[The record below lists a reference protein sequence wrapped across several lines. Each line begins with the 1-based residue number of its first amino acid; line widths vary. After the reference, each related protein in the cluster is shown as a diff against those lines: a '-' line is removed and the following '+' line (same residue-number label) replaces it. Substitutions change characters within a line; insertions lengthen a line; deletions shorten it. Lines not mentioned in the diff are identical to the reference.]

1 MTKKIWYLLIALLFM
16 LSGCK
21 QSSQPSVSNTETVH
35 TATHFFAGNFE
46 ECISSYLNKV
56 DELESESRDL
66 MNKST
71 EGGELVRYQDRDGET
86 VRYKMLIYG
95 EMGRLETNYYIIGD
109 RIYYSELWEKYS
121 RPIYW
126 EPGSIDIW
134 NRELEQGMLVDGQYY
149 QYDSSREQFELFD
162 AVELPY
168 RSLAELDEEFDGL
181 EVTGADDFSEYN
193 IIAVNGYLLGGCYDN
208 QWFDCFDLYPLIEE
222 KENYKIYVNGEY
234 QRTESGQKEAASDWE
249 IYAGPRIHY
258 AEQQYYN
265 NQEDT
270 FIAYSGIYDLEIE
283 DGRAISPDND
293 IYKNESND
301 YLTETGL
308 SEDYKL
314 TNIIKIDLDGDGQ
327 DEVLIQAYYFDELY
341 QQSKGIHYMRKV
353 VNGQVE
359 NYNIPLTEPTDEW
372 DYITIRGFCDLNG
385 DGIKEVL
392 LSARGIGY
400 HCYLAY
406 EFKENQFIRIFEN
419 GACH

>member
-1 MTKKIWYLLIALLFM
+1 MEDEMTKKIWYLLIALLFM

-86 VRYKMLIYG
+86 VRYKMLLYG

-293 IYKNESND
+293 K
-301 YLTETGL
+301 
-308 SEDYKL
+308 
-314 TNIIKIDLDGDGQ
+314 
-327 DEVLIQAYYFDELY
+327 
-341 QQSKGIHYMRKV
+341 
-353 VNGQVE
+353 
-359 NYNIPLTEPTDEW
+359 
-372 DYITIRGFCDLNG
+372 
-385 DGIKEVL
+385 
-392 LSARGIGY
+392 
-400 HCYLAY
+400 
-406 EFKENQFIRIFEN
+406 
-419 GACH
+419 